1 MTESHKLPSGKNRI
15 ESLEMRG
22 ITKRFPGVLASDHV
36 NFDVKTGEVH
46 ALLGENGAGKST
58 LMKILYGL
66 YHPDEGQILLD
77 GKPVTI
83 SSPNDSINIGIG
95 MIHQHFMLVPTL
107 TVAENVALGLP
118 SSRGVLTD
126 LDRVSK
132 RIIELATIYNLKI
145 DPNAYI
151 WQLSVG
157 QQQRVEIIKALYR
170 GASLLILDEPTA
182 VLTPQEVDE
191 LFVIMKQMVRDGHS
205 LIFISH
211 KLHEVIEISHR
222 VTVLRDGRSIGTR
235 LTSETT
241 KQDLANWMVGRE
253 VGFAPD
259 RGETNIGEV
268 RLSLADVKC
277 GSDRG
282 TPGLRGVSFDL
293 RSGEILGIA
302 GVSGNGQREL
312 AEAITGLR
320 KVTSGNVYL
329 EGQDITNFDPG
340 DITERMLSYI
350 PEERMRDG
358 MIKEFTISENM
369 VLREHHKQPFSKNG
383 FLNLRGIAAHTD
395 KLIQQFHVK
404 TPSRETHAKNLS
416 GGNIQKVV
424 LAREIS
430 RNPRVIL
437 AAQPTRG
444 LDIGAT
450 EYVRAQL
457 IEQRNKGAA
466 VMLVSED
473 LDEILALSDRI
484 AVIYEGQVMDI
495 VPRENATPQ
504 MLGLLMA
511 GVHPEEG
518 ELVVK

>member
-1 MTESHKLPSGKNRI
+1 MSETDKLPSGRDRI
-15 ESLEMRG
+15 HSLEMRG

-36 NFDVKTGEVH
+36 NFDVKSGEVH

-66 YHPDEGQILLD
+66 YHPDEGEILIN
-77 GKPVTI
+77 GKPVRI
-83 SSPNDSINIGIG
+83 SSPNDSINLGIG
-95 MIHQHFMLVPTL
+95 MIHQHFMLVQTM

-118 SSRGVLTD
+118 SSRGALTD

-132 RIIELATIYNLKI
+132 RIIELANLYGLKI
-145 DPNAYI
+145 DPSAYI

-170 GASLLILDEPTA
+170 GAALLILDEPTA

-191 LFVIMKQMVRDGHS
+191 LFVIMNQMVKDGHG
-205 LIFISH
+205 LVFISH
-211 KLHEVIEISHR
+211 KLHEVVEISHR
-222 VTVLRDGRSIGTR
+222 ISVLRDGRMIGTR

-253 VGFAPD
+253 VGFIPD
-259 RGETNIGEV
+259 RGQVECGGT
-268 RLSLADVKC
+268 RLQIKNVSC

-282 TPGLRGVSFDL
+282 TPGLRGVNL
-293 RSGEILGIA
+293 EVCSGEILGIA

-312 AEAITGLR
+312 AETITGLR
-320 KVTSGNVYL
+320 KTTGGHVVL
-329 EGQDITNFDPG
+329 EGCDITGFDPSE
-340 DITERMLSYI
+340 ITDRMLSYI

-358 MIKEFTISENM
+358 MIKDFTVAENM
-369 VLREHHKQPFSKNG
+369 ILREHEKVPYSRYG
-383 FLNLRGIAAHTD
+383 FLNLREISQHADA
-395 KLIQQFHVK
+395 LIKNFRVK
-404 TPSRETHAKNLS
+404 TPSRETQAKNLS
-416 GGNIQKVV
+416 GGNIQKIV
-424 LAREIS
+424 LAREIF
-430 RNPRVIL
+430 RTPRVII

-450 EYVRAQL
+450 EYVREQL
-457 IEQRNKGAA
+457 LEQRKQGVAI
-466 VMLVSED
+466 MLISED

-495 VPRENATPQ
+495 VPRAEATPAK
-504 MLGLLMA
+504 LGLLMA
-511 GVHPEEG
+511 GVHPEETPA
-518 ELVVK
+518 V